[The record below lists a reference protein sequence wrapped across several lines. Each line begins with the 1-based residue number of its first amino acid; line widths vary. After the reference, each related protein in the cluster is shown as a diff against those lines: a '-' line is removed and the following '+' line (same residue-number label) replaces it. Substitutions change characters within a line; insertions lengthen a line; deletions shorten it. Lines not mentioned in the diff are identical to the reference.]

1 MSLFKLFV
9 YFLVLIKTL
18 FILAAIYELY
28 LKKKNKGS
36 KETIDALVYWKER
49 FEFIFIVGVA
59 VILIIFFTPLKAK
72 IPFIDFETKILFFFL
87 GWILLI
93 TAKWSNFFEESK
105 DFKDLQKIAGR
116 P

>member
-18 FILAAIYELY
+18 FILAVIYELY
-28 LKKKNKGS
+28 LKKKDGS
-36 KETIDALVYWKER
+36 KEIIDTLIYWKER
-49 FEFIFIVGVA
+49 FEFIFIVGVSI
-59 VILIIFFTPLKAK
+59 ILIIFFTPLKSK
-72 IPFIDFETKILFFFL
+72 IPLIDFETKILFFFL

-105 DFKDLQKIAGR
+105 NFRDLQEIAGR